1 MPAPLHCLP
10 AMQAWDQNVFNHV
23 AHEGMVPFQPV
34 ETEPRLVSREAGEA
48 GLGVLRW
55 IRACPSLWLGVGW
68 VLAECAGL
76 AGIDPVTGLSPL
88 TGCVQPRCLVCT
100 ALTALKAT
108 VCDAVAACVRQR
120 VLAAAQPC

>member
-48 GLGVLRW
+48 GLGV
-55 IRACPSLWLGVGW
+55 SLDQGMPLALVGRWLGADGGW
-68 VLAECAGL
+68 VLA
-76 AGIDPVTGLSPL
+76 
-88 TGCVQPRCLVCT
+88 
-100 ALTALKAT
+100 
-108 VCDAVAACVRQR
+108 
-120 VLAAAQPC
+120 